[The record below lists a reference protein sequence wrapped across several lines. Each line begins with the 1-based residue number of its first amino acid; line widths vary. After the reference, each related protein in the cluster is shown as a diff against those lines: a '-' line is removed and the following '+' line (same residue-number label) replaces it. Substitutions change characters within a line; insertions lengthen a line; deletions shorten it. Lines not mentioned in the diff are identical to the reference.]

1 MRAPSPN
8 RPRAVVLTSAVA
20 LALIAGTGTG
30 AGAAPAASP
39 ASYAAKALPA
49 DPTTVVAVAGA
60 GQSFGGPAA
69 LTTAAGTSLLGYY
82 RQGPGVARTLE
93 LQRQV
98 GTGKWAPVALAQGG
112 LDTFGVP
119 SLVEDPATGRVL
131 LTASANASG
140 DLPGTLGTYLWWS
153 SDQGVTWSGPT
164 KVWNSF
170 GVGDAAPDGDG
181 GFWTT
186 VGETDALIAHVP
198 ADYSMQVT
206 PSGAIR
212 LTDKLGSRGAT
223 GLVTAGPARTPV
235 LGFFTTAGI
244 YAHRGATYDTML
256 DTQVFG
262 AGSLGSLLGVA
273 GDTTGAALA
282 TSHTPAY
289 AASGTTAL
297 WVRGLDPATGALGA
311 EHRLST
317 GQALFFQLRSLPGA
331 GGLAAIW
338 RDNGDSDLYVAR
350 ASGGADGTWTTSRV
364 IDDAADAVSY
374 YSHLDV
380 SDGWAVGL
388 GNRDSDSTAV
398 VWAAEASPRT
408 IEPVLTQ
415 KGRAAYSSKKGT
427 LTIRAT
433 TNTPGTIK
441 AVATVVAPGRKP
453 MRATKSVK
461 AKGFGT
467 YTTKVRLPRSARAL
481 LRSVPKARITLTVT
495 FANGAGKTKV
505 RPGVRA

>member
-1 MRAPSPN
+1 MRALPPR
-8 RPRAVVLTSAVA
+8 RPCAVVLTSVVA
-20 LALIAGTGTG
+20 LALVAGTGPS
-30 AGAAPAASP
+30 AGAAPAASH
-39 ASYAAKALPA
+39 ASSAGRAAPA
-49 DPTTVVAVAGA
+49 DATTVVAVAGA
-60 GQSFGGPAA
+60 GQSFGGPAT
-69 LTTAAGTSLLGYY
+69 LTTAAGTSLLSYY
-82 RQGPGVARTLE
+82 RQGPGVARALE

-98 GTGKWAPVALAQGG
+98 GTGTWAPVALSQGG

-119 SLVEDPATGRVL
+119 ALVEDAATGRVL
-131 LTASANASG
+131 LTASAQASA
-140 DLPGTLGTYLWWS
+140 DVAGTLGTYLWWS
-153 SDQGVTWSGPT
+153 ADQGVTWSAPVR
-164 KVWNSF
+164 VWNSF
-170 GVGDAAPDGDG
+170 GVGDAAPDGAG

-198 ADYSMQVT
+198 ADYSMQAT
-206 PSGAIR
+206 PSGATR

-244 YAHRGATYDTML
+244 YAHRGATYDPAL

-262 AGSLGSLLGVA
+262 AGSLGTLLGVA

-282 TSHTPAY
+282 TSHTPSY

-297 WVRGLDPATGALGA
+297 WVRGFDPTTGAVGA

-317 GQALFFQLRSLPGA
+317 GQALFFQLRSLPSA

-350 ASGGADGTWTTSRV
+350 ASGGADGTWSTSRV
-364 IDDAADAVSY
+364 IDDEADAVSY

-380 SDGWAVGL
+380 SAGWAVGL

-398 VWAAEASPRT
+398 VWAAEASPQT
-408 IEPVLTQ
+408 IDPTLAS

-427 LTIRAT
+427 LTIRST
-433 TNTPGTIK
+433 VNTPGRLK
-441 AVATVVAPGRKP
+441 AVATITAPGRRP
-453 MRATKSVK
+453 TRVTKSVR

-467 YTTKVRLPRSARAL
+467 YTTRVRLPKAARAL
-481 LRSVPKARITLTVT
+481 LRSVPKARIRLTVT
-495 FANGAGKTKV
+495 FASSAGTVKV
-505 RPGVRA
+505 RPNVRA